1 VDSCYFDTL
10 TETAEYG
17 RYRSGPATEGPWAPH
32 LQHGGPPNA
41 LVVAAAERLVA
52 AETQRSD
59 LIGMR
64 LATDF
69 VGPVPVAE
77 IETHAKVVRAARG
90 AVLAEVTLTAG
101 DRQCLNSRVW
111 LVRDSDTA
119 HLAAPLAPKTDVPD
133 IEPGLGINFG
143 YGRSLEWRVTKGG
156 LREQGPG
163 ATWARA
169 ATALKDDHTL
179 SGLQLAA
186 LVGDSASGISS
197 ALDWSVWSFLNID
210 LDIHLARPVRG
221 EWLFMDAATQ
231 LGERGGALARST
243 LSDQY
248 GLLGSTLQT
257 LVVAPLRK

>member
-1 VDSCYFDTL
+1 
-10 TETAEYG
+10 
-17 RYRSGPATEGPWAPH
+17 
-32 LQHGGPPNA
+32 
-41 LVVAAAERLVA
+41 
-52 AETQRSD
+52 
-59 LIGMR
+59 M
-64 LATDF
+64 
-69 VGPVPVAE
+69 
-77 IETHAKVVRAARG
+77 
-90 AVLAEVTLTAG
+90 
-101 DRQCLNSRVW
+101 
-111 LVRDSDTA
+111 
-119 HLAAPLAPKTDVPD
+119 
-133 IEPGLGINFG
+133 
-143 YGRSLEWRVTKGG
+143 
-156 LREQGPG
+156 
-163 ATWARA
+163 ARA